1 MDVPRDEVSPRGS
14 PASANSPPNPY
25 VDDVQVQTADAYE
38 ARAAPPSPRMEEM
51 QVRQGP
57 PSPRN
62 ELSKEEIAELQAEV
76 GDVVIIEDKSPRK
89 RTDDLEGALPAGLP
103 STPLDGKC
111 SSVGMYF
118 AVIFVFL
125 SWIFILAAAS
135 SEDWIVGDDDYKT
148 GLRYTCHTTDNGQ
161 VCWELPDTDGTGMWS
176 CNPRDVGNSV
186 KGLMGFAAVFVTFSL
201 ILSVAVFLLHPNP
214 FLKGAMCIPKGGIQ
228 PVRTWNPCKIHTLGA
243 ISIAVACSSLFAAFW
258 VMCAFGHYMDCVK
271 PDDAV
276 QLDLSVN
283 GTAINTATSPD
294 WYGANPKYGDGVG
307 CAICAWVMLI
317 FASFFMLLYTF
328 LNKERQPAID
338 VDTDSQARNE
348 ANPVAMERDERTS
361 EALGPMIGDVDVPR
375 QERER
380 AFM

>member
-38 ARAAPPSPRMEEM
+38 ARAAPPSPRSNISSASLPHAPPRHPHSESSLYRMEEM

-161 VCWELPDTDGTGMWS
+161 VCWELPDTDGTGRTPS
-176 CNPRDVGNSV
+176 C
-186 KGLMGFAAVFVTFSL
+186 KVT
-201 ILSVAVFLLHPNP
+201 
-214 FLKGAMCIPKGGIQ
+214 
-228 PVRTWNPCKIHTLGA
+228 
-243 ISIAVACSSLFAAFW
+243 
-258 VMCAFGHYMDCVK
+258 
-271 PDDAV
+271 
-276 QLDLSVN
+276 
-283 GTAINTATSPD
+283 
-294 WYGANPKYGDGVG
+294 
-307 CAICAWVMLI
+307 
-317 FASFFMLLYTF
+317 
-328 LNKERQPAID
+328 
-338 VDTDSQARNE
+338 
-348 ANPVAMERDERTS
+348 
-361 EALGPMIGDVDVPR
+361 
-375 QERER
+375 
-380 AFM
+380 